1 MFLGAQFSF
10 LLIRFSFREFI
21 SFFRKIRSH
30 MESPTSDVFPI
41 LFRHFFFFFFFFIF
55 DLSRTENHK
64 VTSSFNGFLFSL
76 DYSFRLFHSLFWRFH
91 SEKKEPPSS
100 TLLTDQS
107 RRCGYVICV
116 CVCVSVCSVNVCVC
130 E

>member
-1 MFLGAQFSF
+1 MASYFLS
-10 LLIRFSFREFI
+10 I
-21 SFFRKIRSH
+21 
-30 MESPTSDVFPI
+30 I
-41 LFRHFFFFFFFFIF
+41 LFVYFI
-55 DLSRTENHK
+55 LSFGVSIR
-64 VTSSFNGFLFSL
+64 
-76 DYSFRLFHSLFWRFH
+76 
-91 SEKKEPPSS
+91 EKKEPPSS